1 MRTHSD
7 PGAAADRILDFDDA
21 GNDRINLSAV
31 YSGKLAYV
39 QNAAFTKVGQVRIND
54 VPGTGVVV
62 EVNLDADRLAE
73 MQIRREGT
81 TLAGLGGDDFS
92 L

>member
-1 MRTHSD
+1 
-7 PGAAADRILDFDDA
+7 
-21 GNDRINLSAV
+21 
-31 YSGKLAYV
+31 V

-54 VPGTGVVV
+54 VPCTGVVV

-81 TLAGLGGDDFS
+81 TLAGVGRDDFI

>member
-7 PGAAADRILDFDDA
+7 PGVAADRILDFDDA

-81 TLAGLGGDDFS
+81 TLAGVGRDDFI